1 MDHGDFKDLTRRKA
15 SDKILPDKAI
25 SIANNPKYDVYQR
38 VFVSMVYK
46 FFDNR
51 ISNGAIKNENMS
63 NKGLPEEIHK
73 PIIRKFKKR
82 KVHSPFIDNSWGDD
96 LTDKRLISKFIKGI
110 RFLLCVIDVFSKYTW
125 VISLKDKKGIIIT
138 NAFQKILSE
147 SNCKPNKIWADE
159 GSEFCNGSMKSSL
172 KIFLQKSIHHI
183 TKENLLLL
191 KDLLKP

>member
-1 MDHGDFKDLTRRKA
+1 MTRRKA

-46 FFDNR
+46 SFDNR

-138 NAFQKILSE
+138 NAFQKFLSE

-159 GSEFCNGSMKSSL
+159 GSEFCNRSMKSSL
-172 KIFLQKSIHHI
+172 KIFLQKSIQHI